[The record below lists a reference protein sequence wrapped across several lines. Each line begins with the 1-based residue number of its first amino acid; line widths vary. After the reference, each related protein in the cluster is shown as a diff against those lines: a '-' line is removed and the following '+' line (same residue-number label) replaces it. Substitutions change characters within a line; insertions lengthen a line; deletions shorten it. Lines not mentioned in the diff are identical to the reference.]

1 LALVET
7 VAPVEVQT
15 MEQVDQIQ
23 VFQQSQQL
31 VERLEEHTVVEET
44 LAELD
49 QVAEVRVVRV
59 QLQNMRLPQ
68 VVHLE
73 QQVHLIL

>member
-1 LALVET
+1 MV
-7 VAPVEVQT
+7 PT
-15 MEQVDQIQ
+15 MEQVDQVQ

-31 VERLEEHTVVEET
+31 VERLEELIVVAET

-49 QVAEVRVVRV
+49 QVAEVQVVRV

-73 QQVHLIL
+73 QQVL